1 MGPTV
6 DDLAAALVE
15 QAGPDG
21 IAPTDIT
28 DGGYSGKKV
37 EVSIPDDVDHTKCDE
52 GDFGRWQPTADPEH
66 YGPFTYGNGQ
76 HDIVYIIDIDRTRWD
91 IRYELPAGHISREH
105 RRA

>member
-66 YGPFTYGNGQ
+66 YGPFT
-76 HDIVYIIDIDRTRWD
+76 
-91 IRYELPAGHISREH
+91 
-105 RRA
+105 